1 MENITFTPTRRWTTI
16 KEKQTKVIGLKGL
29 LWVVGMFLLLVV
41 IFITIWVMTADRVG
55 NSEVLLPEGGIEY
68 VGTAKEAVYNQWFI

>member
-1 MENITFTPTRRWTTI
+1 M
-16 KEKQTKVIGLKGL
+16 KGL

-55 NSEVLLPEGGIEY
+55 NSEVLLPGGGIEY

>member
-1 MENITFTPTRRWTTI
+1 
-16 KEKQTKVIGLKGL
+16 
-29 LWVVGMFLLLVV
+29 MFLLLVV